1 MNNFLKNLKA
11 NELISAIICL
21 IIGVVLIIWPGT
33 SVRVVCM
40 VVGGALF
47 LYGAIQIIL
56 YLVSSERTVYQQGML
71 IFGIVLAVLGV
82 VILLKPDSVIQ
93 LIPIIMG
100 IIIAIHGLHN
110 AVQAVDLKKMDYANW
125 WVAFLLGVATIAL
138 GCFLVFK
145 PFDAINTVIRII
157 GAFLIYDG
165 LSDAWILSRLFKTR
179 KNYQKVVDVEATIVD
194 EDEKF

>member
-21 IIGVVLIIWPGT
+21 IIGAVLIIWPGT